1 MKKKI
6 CWRTGKRS
14 NVDIPTPSRE
24 NRAARRTQ
32 RMTMQISELTTKVR
46 AGERINRD
54 EGLFLLQK
62 SELLNLGALA
72 NDIRFKKNP
81 QPYVTFVLDTNPNYS
96 NVCTI
101 DCIFCA
107 FYRRPDAEDAYTYSI
122 DHLIQKFKDAAAR
135 GATTVLLQGGV
146 HPSLPLEYYLELVRR
161 TCKEI
166 PQIHPHFFSTSEI
179 VGMAQISGLSITAV
193 LEKLKEAGM
202 NSLPGGG
209 AEILSDRIKKKISS
223 RKGTSA
229 DWLDVMRE
237 AHRLGYKST
246 ATMMYGHLEAD
257 EDIIEHL
264 EVIRQ
269 LQDEYHGFT
278 AFVPWSF
285 KPGNT
290 PLEKIIPHYA
300 APTRYLQ
307 MIAISRIYLDNFPHI
322 QASWFSEGK
331 KTGQIALHFG
341 ADDFG
346 GTLQEENVHAAANFI
361 NTTDTEECLSM
372 IREAGFIPVQR
383 TTLYQTIR
391 IFNETQVA

>member
-1 MKKKI
+1 
-6 CWRTGKRS
+6 
-14 NVDIPTPSRE
+14 
-24 NRAARRTQ
+24 
-32 RMTMQISELTTKVR
+32 MQLSELHTKIH
-46 AGERINRD
+46 AGERITRD
-54 EGLFLLQK
+54 EGLYLLQK
-62 SELLNLGALA
+62 GELLDLGALA
-72 NDIRFKKNP
+72 SEIRFRKNP
-81 QPYVTFVLDTNPNYS
+81 NPWVTFILDTNPNYS
-96 NVCTI
+96 NVCTV

-107 FYRRPDAEDAYTYSI
+107 FYRHQEDKDAYTYSI
-122 DHLIQKFKDAAAR
+122 DHLIQKFKEAAAK

-146 HPSLPLEYYLELVRR
+146 HPSLPFEYYLDLVRR
-161 TCKEI
+161 THEEV
-166 PQIHPHFFSTSEI
+166 PEVHPHFFSAPEI
-179 VGMAQISGLSITAV
+179 IGMGQISGLSITTV

-209 AEILSDRIKKKISS
+209 AEILSDRVKKKISS
-223 RKGTSA
+223 LKGTSA
-229 DWLDVMRE
+229 EWLNVMRE
-237 AHRLGYKST
+237 AHRLGYKTT
-246 ATMMYGHLEAD
+246 ATMMYGHLETD

-290 PLEKIIPHYA
+290 PLEKIIPHCA
-300 APTRYLQ
+300 TPIRYLQ
-307 MIAISRIYLDNFPHI
+307 IIAISRIYLDNFQHI

-372 IREAGFIPVQR
+372 IRDAGFIPVQR
-383 TTLYQTIR
+383 STLYEIIR
-391 IFNETQVA
+391 IFEEAQVA